1 MIFPRKP
8 YTEILISVYDYI
20 KFESLCFKE
29 KKKREKDNAT
39 SQWVCCKRNLK
50 KKKETYIHLNT
61 DMDP

>member
-29 KKKREKDNAT
+29 KKRERKT
-39 SQWVCCKRNLK
+39 MP
-50 KKKETYIHLNT
+50 HLSEFVAREI
-61 DMDP
+61 